1 LRRKIKFAMARVGL
15 FGQISEINDHLYL
28 SGAGVL
34 RPEKLRDKKIT
45 CIVNATT
52 EEPTSYLPGIDCVRI
67 RIEDN
72 PFANLSNYFD
82 MVADKIKA
90 IKDRGGKTLVH
101 CVAGVSR
108 SASLCIVYLV
118 KYERMTLRQAYHYV
132 KSARPIIR
140 PNIGFWK
147 QMVDYERKLRGHSTV
162 TMIKTN
168 LCDMPI
174 PDIYTQDIKR
184 HMIAKANED
193 SYSSA
198 ASRNKVSS
206 TPSSSI
212 SDYSKR
218 RGLSTSGMD
227 SMRSRS
233 AAVGQRHTISSGGG
247 YNPWRHA
254 ASLALVSPAPARR
267 KQENLFGN
275 LYNSSREA
283 FFSAF

>member
-1 LRRKIKFAMARVGL
+1 MSRVGL
-15 FGQISEINDHLYL
+15 FGQISEINGHLYL

-34 RPEKLRDKKIT
+34 RPDKLRDKKIT
-45 CIVNATT
+45 CIINATT
-52 EEPTSYLPGIDCVRI
+52 EEPMANLSGIDCLRI

-90 IKDRGGKTLVH
+90 IKDQGGKTLVH

-108 SASLCIVYLV
+108 SASLVIVYLV
-118 KYERMTLRQAYHYV
+118 KHEKMTLRQAYHYV

-147 QMVDYERKLRGHSTV
+147 QMVDYERRLRGHSTV
-162 TMIKTN
+162 TMIKTS

-184 HMIAKANED
+184 HMLAKANEE
-193 SYSSA
+193 SA
-198 ASRNKVSS
+198 QALRSKAIPIS
-206 TPSSSI
+206 TSSI
-212 SDYSKR
+212 GDYSKR
-218 RGLSTSGMD
+218 RGLSASAME

-233 AAVGQRHTISSGGG
+233 AAGIGQRHNHSGNNSNSA

-254 ASLALVSPAPARR
+254 ASLSLVSPAPARR
-267 KQENLFGN
+267 RENLFGN